1 MDDVSEDPRTSRAEH
16 RRRVR
21 DAVAVAVLTV
31 TAVLTAWSGFEA
43 SKWGGEMSIAFSRA
57 SSQRVEAARWTATAE
72 AARGYDLQTFML
84 WLEATAQ
91 EDEELAAFV
100 EQRFAD
106 RFRPA
111 FDEWLAARPLQDP
124 GAPPSPFA
132 LDTYAPPGTA
142 EAEAADARADAFFD
156 EALRDNRRGD
166 DYTLLTV
173 LFALVLFF
181 AAMSERARRPRAGDV
196 LLGLAGVLFV
206 VGVALLVT
214 FPKII

>member
-1 MDDVSEDPRTSRAEH
+1 MSDDAPTTRTE
-16 RRRVR
+16 RRSRVR
-21 DAVAVAVLTV
+21 EIVAVAILTV

-72 AARGYDLQTFML
+72 AARGYDLQTFAV
-84 WLEATAQ
+84 WLDATAQ
-91 EDEELAAFV
+91 GDDELATFV
-100 EQRFAD
+100 EQRFAE

-111 FDEWLAARPLQDP
+111 FDEWVASRPLQDP
-124 GAPPSPFA
+124 DAAASPFA
-132 LDTYAPPGTA
+132 LDTYAPPGTT
-142 EAEAADARADAFFD
+142 EATEADARADAYFD
-156 EALRDNRRGD
+156 EALRNNQRGD

-181 AAMSERARRPRAGDV
+181 AAMSERARRPLAGHV

-206 VGVALLVT
+206 LGVILLAT